1 MIKNFRLFGFVSI
14 FLFIF
19 LSSNSYSDAVNKITI
34 SGNKRISSETIKTFS
49 NVKLNEVINV
59 NDLDNILKNIYSSN
73 FFDDVKIIF
82 QNNILEIIVSES
94 PIIEDITYDGIK
106 SQSLRNDLFSNLLL
120 KPRSSYNSTDL
131 NKDKKLILDN
141 LKNLGYYFST
151 VDIFVE
157 QIEDEKVNITYKI
170 ELGNK
175 AKIKRISFVGNKIF
189 KDRKLRN
196 IILSEEYKFWKFVSG
211 KKYLN
216 ENIIDLDNRLL
227 KNFYLNNGYYNVEIN
242 SSFGKLLNEKENEF
256 ELIYNINAKD
266 KVFFNELTLDLPADF
281 DKKNFLSLEKLF
293 SNLKNSPYS
302 LYQIEQITNLIN
314 EINIKDQFESINASA
329 EENLNGNK
337 LDIVFRVEPTEK
349 VYIEKINIYGN
360 NVTRE
365 NVLRNQLEVDEG
377 DPFNKILHSKS
388 INNLKSLNFF
398 KTVNSNISDGSLPN
412 TKIIDLTVEEKA
424 TGEIFAGAGFGTNGG
439 TIALGVKENN
449 YLGKGISLDSN
460 ISINSETIKGL
471 FSVTNPN
478 FNNSDKSVYASIQA
492 LETDRLS
499 TFGYKSNKAGF
510 SFGTNFEYLNDFNL
524 GVGTSNYYEKIETDN
539 TASVRQQSQK
549 GNYWDTFLK
558 LNFDYDKRNQKFQTS
573 DGFRSFYSLD
583 LPIISEKNTLINTYD
598 FKTFS
603 KLYENNITSF
613 GLFLQSASSISN
625 DDIKLSERLYV
636 PSNKLRGFERGK
648 IGPKDGDD
656 YVGGNNLATINIS
669 TTLPILF
676 EEVQNVDFSLF
687 FDAANLWGVDYNS
700 SLDDGS
706 QVRSS
711 IGLAVDWFTPVG
723 PLNFSITQPLTE
735 KSSDVTETFR
745 FNLGTSF

>member
-329 EENLNGNK
+329 EENLNENK

-377 DPFNKILHSKS
+377 DPFNEILHSKS

-439 TIALGVKENN
+439 TIAFGIKENN

-460 ISINSETIKGL
+460 ISINRETIKGL

-478 FNNSDKSVYASIQA
+478 INNSDKSVYASIQA

-499 TFGYKSNKAGF
+499 TFGYKSNKTGF

-524 GVGTSNYYEKIETDN
+524 GIGTSNFYEKIETDS
-539 TASVRQQSQK
+539 TASTRQQSQK

-558 LNFDYDKRNQKFQTS
+558 LNLDYDKRNQKFQTS

-603 KLYENNITSF
+603 ELYENSITSF
-613 GLFLQSASSISN
+613 GLFLQSAYSISN
-625 DDIKLSERLYV
+625 DDIKLSERLYI
-636 PSNKLRGFERGK
+636 PSSKLRGFERGK
-648 IGPKDGDD
+648 VGPKDGSD
-656 YVGGNNLATINIS
+656 YVGGNYLTAINIS

-687 FDAANLWGVDYNS
+687 FDAANLWGIDYNS

-706 QVRSS
+706 KIRSS
-711 IGLAVDWFTPVG
+711 IGLAIDWLTPVG